1 MEDLTRSDMW
11 REIKKVIQ
19 EHSSF
24 LITTHVNPDGDGVG
38 SACALADLLRNMG
51 KRVRFVCDGVIPE
64 KFSFLNFNGIHE
76 VYDSQN
82 DYSDI
87 EVAIM
92 VDAHS
97 PERLGNAA
105 QFFERTGIV
114 KVIIDHHPS
123 QEDVGGYCVIDPKA
137 SSTGS
142 MIYTLYKE
150 CGYELT
156 REAAMGLYVSVISD
170 TGRFCYSSTD
180 RKAHKIA
187 EECMK
192 RGVDPDWMYSH
203 IYQQVSLPEF
213 KVFAKAL
220 QHMEEHFDNK
230 VIVQKILMEDFIGLP
245 DHVQEILQSDLEY
258 FHEFNKIIAGV
269 DCIVLLCERPDHVVR
284 ISLRASGGFR
294 VDRIANRLGG
304 GGHPKAAGA
313 SLAGSVEEV
322 KQLVLSEIQKEG
334 VLVTTGH

>member
-1 MEDLTRSDMW
+1 MW
-11 REIKKVIQ
+11 RNIKKVLQ
-19 EHSSF
+19 EHQSF
-24 LITTHVNPDGDGVG
+24 LISTHVNPDGDGVG
-38 SACALADLLRNMG
+38 SACALADLLINMG
-51 KRVRFVCDGVIPE
+51 KNVRFVCDGSFPE
-64 KFSFLNFNGIHE
+64 KFSFLNIHNIQE
-76 VYDSQN
+76 SYDPSS
-82 DYSDI
+82 DYSNI
-87 EVAIM
+87 EVLIM
-92 VDAHS
+92 VDAHQ
-97 PERLGNAA
+97 PERLGRVAEILQNPDVV
-105 QFFERTGIV
+105 T
-114 KVIIDHHPS
+114 VIIDHH
-123 QEDVGGYCVIDPKA
+123 QFTDDLGEYVMIDPNA

-203 IYQQVSLPEF
+203 IYQQVTLPEF

-220 QHMEEHFDNK
+220 QHMEEHFENR
-230 VIVQKILMEDFIGLP
+230 VIVQKILMEDYQGVP
-245 DHVQEILQSDLEY
+245 SEVQEILQSDLEY

-269 DCIVLLCERPDHVVR
+269 DCIVLLCERPENQVR
-284 ISLRASGGFR
+284 ISLRASGDFT
-294 VDRIANRLGG
+294 VDQIASNLGG

-313 SLAGSVEEV
+313 TLTGSIESV
-322 KQLVLSEIQKEG
+322 KSRVLDEIK
-334 VLVTTGH
+334 LHLKPSILK

>member
-1 MEDLTRSDMW
+1 MW
-11 REIKKVIQ
+11 REIKKIIQ
-19 EHSSF
+19 DNDSF

-51 KRVRFVCDGVIPE
+51 KRVRFVCDGTFPE
-64 KFSFLNFNGIHE
+64 KFKFLNFHGIQE
-76 VYDSQN
+76 SFDSNQ

-87 EVAIM
+87 KVVIM

-97 PERLGNAA
+97 AERLGNVA
-105 QFFERTGIV
+105 QIFARQDVV
-114 KVIIDHHPS
+114 KVIIDHHPP
-123 QEDVGGYCVIDPKA
+123 QKEYGGNCVIDQSA

-156 REAAMGLYVSVISD
+156 LEAAMGLYVSVISD

-220 QHMEEHFDNK
+220 QHMEEHFENR
-230 VIVQKILMEDFIGLP
+230 VIVQKILLEDFVGLP
-245 DHVQEILQSDLEY
+245 DHLQEILQSDLEY

-269 DCIVLLCERPDHVVR
+269 DCIVLLCERPENTVR
-284 ISLRASGGFR
+284 VSLRASGDYR
-294 VDRIANRLGG
+294 VDKIANRLGG
-304 GGHPKAAGA
+304 GGHAKAAGA
-313 SLAGSVEEV
+313 SMEGSVGEV
-322 KQLVLSEIQKEG
+322 KRKVLVEIEKEG
-334 VLVTTGH
+334 SPVSAGH

>member
-1 MEDLTRSDMW
+1 MW
-11 REIKKVIQ
+11 RNIKKVLQ
-19 EHSSF
+19 EHQSF
-24 LITTHVNPDGDGVG
+24 IISTHVNPDGDGVG
-38 SACALADLLRNMG
+38 SACALADLLISMG
-51 KRVRFVCDGVIPE
+51 KKVRFVCEGSFPE
-64 KFSFLNFNGIHE
+64 KFSFLNFHNIQE
-76 VYDSQN
+76 SYDSNN
-82 DYSDI
+82 DYSDV
-87 EVAIM
+87 EVVVI
-92 VDAHS
+92 VDAHH
-97 PERLGNAA
+97 PERLGKVAEILQNPDVV
-105 QFFERTGIV
+105 T
-114 KVIIDHHPS
+114 VIIDHH
-123 QEDVGGYCVIDPKA
+123 QFTEELDENAIIDPTA

-203 IYQQVSLPEF
+203 IYQQVTLPEF

-220 QHMEEHFDNK
+220 QHMEEHFNNR
-230 VIVQKILMEDFIGLP
+230 VIVQKILKEDYQGYP
-245 DHVQEILQSDLEY
+245 AEVQEILQSDLEY

-269 DCIVLLCERPDHVVR
+269 DCVVLLCERPENQVR
-284 ISLRASGGFR
+284 ISLRASGDFS
-294 VDRIANRLGG
+294 VDQIATDLGG

-313 SLAGSVEEV
+313 TLPGPVEDVKSRVLA
-322 KQLVLSEIQKEG
+322 EIQQY
-334 VLVTTGH
+334 L

>member
-1 MEDLTRSDMW
+1 MW
-11 REIKKVIQ
+11 REIKKVLQ
-19 EHSSF
+19 EHESF
-24 LITTHVNPDGDGVG
+24 LISTHVNPDGDGVG
-38 SACALADLLRNMG
+38 SACALSDLLLNMG
-51 KRVRFVCDGVIPE
+51 KRVRFVCDSAFPE
-64 KFSFLNFNGIHE
+64 KFSFLNFNGIQE
-76 VYDSQN
+76 SFDPEE

-97 PERLGNAA
+97 TTRMGRVA
-105 QFFERTGIV
+105 QIFQQPDIIT
-114 KVIIDHHPS
+114 VIIDHHQS
-123 QEDVGGYCVIDPKA
+123 LEDHNEYCAIDPDA

-220 QHMEEHFDNK
+220 QHMEVHFNNR
-230 VIVQKILMEDFIGLP
+230 VIVQQILLEDFVGVP
-245 DHVQEILQSDLEY
+245 DEVQEVMQSDLEY

-269 DCIVLLCERPDHVVR
+269 DCIVLLCERPNNQIRV
-284 ISLRASGGFR
+284 SLRASGDFR
-294 VDRIANRLGG
+294 VDNIANTFGG

-313 SLAGSVEEV
+313 NLPGTVEEV
-322 KQLVLSEIQKEG
+322 KGKVLAEIRRH
-334 VLVTTGH
+334 LDINALPCHD